1 MSKVSL
7 DVSDWRDAPL
17 QLDETVFAIGDV
29 HGCHEQ
35 LARLLAEFSGLAAK
49 HPARLIFLGDLIC
62 RGPSSLAALRLWG
75 EPVPDQHFTNVH
87 RITGNHEQMLM
98 LSIGSDPALASAAH
112 DRWAGIN
119 GITFIDEVRRTT
131 GKSDAPLTREL
142 LLEAADETIVACLD
156 RLEHN
161 VRLGNVIFVHG
172 GLDPSVDIATA
183 LAPPFT
189 QFGGNHW
196 AWINEP
202 FLKWRGGFGGTMVV
216 HGHTPPEKHRA
227 MSGYPDPHVFQHDR
241 LCLDGG
247 SAATGIVAAA
257 QFENGRY
264 RLFRSMLDA
273 G

>member
-1 MSKVSL
+1 MSNVSL
-7 DVSDWRDAPL
+7 DVSDWRDASL

-29 HGCHEQ
+29 HGCHPQ
-35 LARLLAEFSGLAAK
+35 LPRLLTEFSELAAK
-49 HPARLIFLGDLIC
+49 QPARLIFLGDLIN
-62 RGPSSLAALRLWG
+62 RGPSSLEVLRLWSD
-75 EPVPDQHFTNVH
+75 PSLDRHFTEVT

-98 LSIGSDPALASAAH
+98 LATMDWIAAGSAYDQFMHIGGEWLL
-112 DRWAGIN
+112 G
-119 GITFIDEVRRTT
+119 EMRRTT
-131 GKSDAPLTREL
+131 GKMDAPLSRDL
-142 LLEAADETIVACLD
+142 IREAAGEAGLK
-156 RLEHN
+156 RLEYLQYHL
-161 VRLGNVIFVHG
+161 RLGNVVFVHG
-172 GLDPSVDIATA
+172 GLDPSVDVETA
-183 LAPPFT
+183 LAHPFE
-189 QFGGNHW
+189 QYGGAHW
-196 AWINEP
+196 AWIQEP

-264 RLFRSMLDA
+264 RLFRAMLDA